1 MECQLSLK
9 GTHIMGVI
17 IGTELLGAERGMI
30 QALNALNE
38 AGAHIT
44 VGVSGRVEQGGA
56 VGQHCRDLGFDTF
69 TIPFGSHFAKEWML
83 RDRHY
88 RKAQVRRLFSNSR
101 LFRKEVAQRQPDVL
115 VFGST
120 LTYAFLAFALRR
132 LTTPVVFRVG
142 DAPIAHSRFQLW
154 LWKSLS
160 RRSGVIVCISRFI
173 QTECQPHLQKA
184 KPVHVISNVAPLRR
198 THLNKAEWDTL
209 VQTKKPY
216 QGVYVG
222 QITPQKGVPDLV
234 EALIAL
240 DDPNT
245 GCWILGG
252 SAHTRELEAAL
263 QAKVKASTT
272 RTRIEFK
279 GFVPDPRPHLK
290 AADWHIAPSNYAEPL
305 GNVVQE
311 AKSQGTPS
319 IVTPMG
325 GLPETL
331 TQGQTGWMLEST
343 GAQAIEKGLRE
354 LKGSKMKW
362 DVQAILD
369 EAVIT
374 NNADTFRHDW
384 VSVIQS
390 ILKP

>member
-1 MECQLSLK
+1 MECHLPLK

-30 QALNALNE
+30 QALHALQE
-38 AGAHIT
+38 AGARIS

-56 VGQHCRDLGFDTF
+56 VGQFCRELDFHTF
-69 TIPFGSHFAKEWML
+69 TIPFGSHFAKEWMW

-88 RKAQVRRLFSNSR
+88 RKSQVRRLFSNSR
-101 LFRKEVAQRQPDVL
+101 LFRKEVAQRRPDVL

-120 LTYAFLAFALRR
+120 LTYAFLALALRR

-142 DAPIAHSRFQLW
+142 DAPIAESRLQLW
-154 LWKSLS
+154 LWKSLA

-173 QTECQPHLQKA
+173 RAECLPHLPMG
-184 KPVHVISNVAPLRR
+184 KPVHVIPNVAPLR
-198 THLNKAEWDTL
+198 TTPLNQEELDML
-209 VQTKKPY
+209 VHTKKPN

-240 DDPNT
+240 DDPDT

-252 SAHTRELEAAL
+252 SAHTRDLEDTL
-263 QAKVKASTT
+263 QAKVEASTT
-272 RTRIEFK
+272 RTQIEFK

-290 AADWHIAPSNYAEPL
+290 AADWHIAPSTYAEPL

-331 TQGQTGWMLEST
+331 TEGETGWILEST
-343 GAQAIEKGLRE
+343 GAHAIEKGLRE
-354 LKGSKMKW
+354 LCRSNMKW
-362 DVQAILD
+362 NEQAILD
-369 EAVIT
+369 EAAIT
-374 NNADTFRHDW
+374 NDANTFRHDW

>member
-1 MECQLSLK
+1 MECHLTLR

-30 QALNALNE
+30 QALFALKE
-38 AGAHIT
+38 AGARIT
-44 VGVSGRVEQGGA
+44 VGVSGRAEAGGA

-69 TIPFGSHFAKEWML
+69 TIPFGSHFAKEWMM

-88 RKAQVRRLFSNSR
+88 RKAQLRRVFSNSR
-101 LFRKEVAQRQPDVL
+101 FFRQEIAQRQPDAL

-120 LTYAFLAFALRR
+120 LTYAFLALALRR
-132 LTTPVVFRVG
+132 LKTPVVFRVG
-142 DAPIAHSRFQLW
+142 DAPIVQSRFQLW
-154 LWKSLS
+154 LWKSLT
-160 RRSGVIVCISRFI
+160 RRSQAIVCISRFI
-173 QTECQPHLQKA
+173 QAECRHHLPKG
-184 KPVHVISNVAPLRR
+184 KPAHVIPNVAPLR
-198 THLNKAEWDTL
+198 TTPLNPEELDTL
-209 VQTKKPY
+209 VQSKKPN

-240 DDPNT
+240 DDLDT

-252 SAHTRELEAAL
+252 SDHTRDLEESL
-263 QAKVKASTT
+263 RAKVKASTT

-279 GFVPDPRPHLK
+279 GFIPDPRPHLR
-290 AADWHIAPSNYAEPL
+290 AADWHIAPSTYAEPL

-319 IVTPMG
+319 IVTPKG

-331 TQGQTGWMLEST
+331 TEGETGWILDST
-343 GAQAIEKGLRE
+343 GAHAIEKGLRE
-354 LKGSKMKW
+354 LCRSNMKW
-362 DVQAILD
+362 NEQAILD
-369 EAVIT
+369 EAAIT
-374 NNADTFRHDW
+374 NDANTFRHDW

>member
-1 MECQLSLK
+1 MECHRPLK

-17 IGTELLGAERGMI
+17 MGTELLGAERGMI
-30 QALNALNE
+30 QALHALRE
-38 AGAHIT
+38 AGARIS
-44 VGVSGRVEQGGA
+44 VGVSGRVEQGGT
-56 VGQHCRDLGFDTF
+56 VGQLCKELDFQTF

-83 RDRHY
+83 RDRQY
-88 RKAQVRRLFSNSR
+88 RNAQTRRLFSNSR

-120 LTYAFLAFALRR
+120 LAYAFLAFALRR

-142 DAPIAHSRFQLW
+142 DAPIAESRFQLW
-154 LWKSLS
+154 LWKSLA

-173 QTECQPHLQKA
+173 RAECLPHLPMR
-184 KPVHVISNVAPLRR
+184 KPVHVISNVAPLR
-198 THLNKAEWDTL
+198 TTPLNQAELDTL

-240 DDPNT
+240 DDPDI

-252 SAHTRELEAAL
+252 SAHTRDLEDTL

-290 AADWHIAPSNYAEPL
+290 AADWHIAPSTYAEPL

-331 TQGQTGWMLEST
+331 TEGETGWILKST
-343 GAQAIEKGLRE
+343 GAQAIEMGLRE
-354 LKGSKMKW
+354 LKGPTMNW
-362 DVQAILD
+362 NEQAILD

-374 NNADTFRHDW
+374 NDADTFRHDW

-390 ILKP
+390 ILKL